1 MAELVNVNKGD
12 FLEPLNENG
21 KKKKKGFFYTFLQ
34 IVVLLIF
41 ALVLSVF
48 GQVTYDFNRYKRFY
62 VNGESMYPTLNKNIK
77 IKSEGK
83 DVSNFGKTYLVGSF
97 NSKSHSYLCDYGL
110 MDSSNNFISSIER
123 FSIVVSY
130 FNSDMI
136 GNSSSGYSPKEMAE
150 LKIKRVIGMPGETL
164 YFDDAGSLY
173 IKGKG
178 ETSFSLIDQT
188 FYNVSSWNDE
198 SKEFLNTVK
207 GQTNINSNY
216 ANGLENVIT
225 LSDDEYFLVGDNR
238 DSGCSNDSRIVGPV
252 KDYCL
257 VGKVI
262 TIIGKCWFSI
272 DSNGKSSETIDLFS
286 LIMPW
291 RLEML

>member
-1 MAELVNVNKGD
+1 MAEVVDVNKGD
-12 FLEPLNENG
+12 LLNPLNKKG
-21 KKKKKGFFYTFLQ
+21 KKKKKGFFYTIFQIFL
-34 IVVLLIF
+34 VMVF
-41 ALVLSVF
+41 AIVLSAF
-48 GQVTYDFNRYKRFY
+48 GQLTYDFTRYNRFY
-62 VNGESMYPTLNKNIK
+62 VNGESMYPTLNKDIK
-77 IKSEGK
+77 IKFEGK
-83 DVSNFGKTYLVGSF
+83 EKTDIGKTYLVGSF

-110 MDSSNNFISSIER
+110 MDSSKTFLNDIKR

-136 GNSSSGYSPKEMAE
+136 GNSSSGYSPKELAE
-150 LKIKRVIGMPGETL
+150 LKIKRVIGLPGESL

-178 ETSFSLIDQT
+178 EDSFSPIDQT

-216 ANGLENVIT
+216 ADGLENALT
-225 LSDDEYFLVGDNR
+225 LKDDEYFLVGDNR
-238 DSGCSNDSRIVGPV
+238 VEGCSNDSRAVGPI
-252 KDYCL
+252 KSYCL
-257 VGKVI
+257 VGRVV
-262 TIIGKCWFSI
+262 TIIGKCWFNI
-272 DSNGKSSETIDLFS
+272 DKDGNANETIDPFS

-291 RLEML
+291 GLKML